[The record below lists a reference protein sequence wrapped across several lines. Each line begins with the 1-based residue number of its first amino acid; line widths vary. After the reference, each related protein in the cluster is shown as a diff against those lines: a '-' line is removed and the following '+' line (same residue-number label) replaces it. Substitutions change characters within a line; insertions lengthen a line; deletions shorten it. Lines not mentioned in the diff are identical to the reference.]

1 MERLEDYV
9 KVTSFFSLSWKI
21 FLMAQFENASFVQK
35 LSDIQISDNTELSSV
50 LEVGS
55 LLRSNAP
62 SRSAGCEIPFI
73 FCLFN

>member
-9 KVTSFFSLSWKI
+9 KVTSFISLSWKI
-21 FLMAQFENASFVQK
+21 FLMVQFENASFVQK

-62 SRSAGCEIPFI
+62 SRSA
-73 FCLFN
+73 